1 MASKSDN
8 DNNNVSNGLFDI
20 AGLMFMLG
28 GITVINP
35 LMFTPLFAVGT
46 IIYLGFSPLLILGF
60 VSFFSVFYFSGKS

>member
-8 DNNNVSNGLFDI
+8 DNNKVSNGLFDI

-46 IIYLGFSPLLILGF
+46 IIYIGFSPLLILGF
-60 VSFFSVFYFSGKS
+60 VSFFSVFYFSGKT